1 MKQKSIE
8 TKINEIDNENDIK
21 LKYEN
26 ITKLHKMIDKEE
38 DNLEKLNNKIERNV
52 KSKYDNLELETIISK
67 FNKTDNIEKKIKYYH
82 SISNKIDDIINTIN
96 N

>member
-1 MKQKSIE
+1 MEQKSIE
-8 TKINEIDNENDIK
+8 TKITEIDNENDIQ

-26 ITKLHKMIDKEE
+26 IIKLHKMIEKEE
-38 DNLEKLNNKIERNV
+38 TKLEKLNDKIERNV
-52 KSKYDNLELETIISK
+52 KSKYDDLELETIISK

-96 N
+96 D

>member
-1 MKQKSIE
+1 MEQKSIN
-8 TKINEIDNENDIK
+8 TKIIEIDNETDIQ

-38 DNLEKLNNKIERNV
+38 KKLEDLNDKIERNT
-52 KSKYDNLELETIISK
+52 KSKYDNMDLDKIINK
-67 FNKTDNIEKKIKYYH
+67 FNKTDHLEKKIKYYH
-82 SISNKIDDIINTIN
+82 SISNKIDEIINTIN